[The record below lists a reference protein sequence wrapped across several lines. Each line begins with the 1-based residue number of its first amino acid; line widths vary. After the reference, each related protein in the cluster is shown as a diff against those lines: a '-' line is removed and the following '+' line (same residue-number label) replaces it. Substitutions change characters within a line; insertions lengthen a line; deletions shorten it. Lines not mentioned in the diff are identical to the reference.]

1 MLTLKIGRFP
11 GRINEYVVENGI
23 TVADALR
30 MAEIEVDSESDV
42 KFNTNRVTTSD
53 TIDENGTLVV
63 TKRIKGNR

>member
-11 GRINEYVVENGI
+11 GRINEYAVENGI

-53 TIDENGTLVV
+53 TIDENGTLIV